1 MYKKDEYTEDYIN
14 ARIEEDGLKKIYNID
29 LDKWFV
35 EDKKTGKRRCLY
47 VFDDFIDKLHYIGIL
62 PSTSLTT
69 ELNKIESEETDK
81 WLNIEQWYK
90 HIPDWD
96 DYSNMVELDIIYKQ
110 VCRLL
115 EFNDLSNTI
124 LDTAKDLKANI
135 EKYINKLA
143 TINSDLI
150 KMFSILLYN
159 LVKEACL
166 STHYIL
172 II

>member
-14 ARIEEDGLKKIYNID
+14 ARIEEDGLKKIYNKD

-35 EDKKTGKRRCLY
+35 EDKKTGKRCLY

-62 PSTSLTT
+62 PNTSLTT
-69 ELNKIESEETDK
+69 ELNKIESEEADK
-81 WLNIEQWYK
+81 WLNNEQWHK

-124 LDTAKDLKANI
+124 LDTAKDLKTNI

-159 LVKEACL
+159 LVKETCL